1 MFAGWY
7 YALHLDLNA
16 NLRVILKESLRSV
29 PIYGWAMQVML
40 YIFLSRKREM
50 DIPYI
55 KRMLTYLLCTGPAPS
70 ILLFPEGTD
79 LNDSNKKKSNA
90 CKCFIVYMICYCF
103 LIEKV
108 KVCIPFLHFFLI
120 SFLPFFLTFHSYIYS
135 LQFTFIFHSSFSN
148 LLHTSLSI
156 MRIFTVVMF
165 YILIIDYI
173 TYIESSCIE

>member
-108 KVCIPFLHFFLI
+108 KVCISFLHFFLI
-120 SFLPFFLTFHSYIYS
+120 SLTFHSCIYFLHLFLAVYIY
-135 LQFTFIFHSSFSN
+135 FHS
-148 LLHTSLSI
+148 
-156 MRIFTVVMF
+156 VVCAA
-165 YILIIDYI
+165 IH
-173 TYIESSCIE
+173 SG

>member
-90 CKCFIVYMICYCF
+90 CKWFTENVY
-103 LIEKV
+103 
-108 KVCIPFLHFFLI
+108 
-120 SFLPFFLTFHSYIYS
+120 HS
-135 LQFTFIFHSSFSN
+135 
-148 LLHTSLSI
+148 LL
-156 MRIFTVVMF
+156 
-165 YILIIDYI
+165 Y
-173 TYIESSCIE
+173 